1 MNVSDA
7 AAGSDLPLDAIEP
20 RELLGF
26 CGTMLFMTAQ
36 VTFVSYAGS
45 VLMEFPI
52 VVILLTYLF
61 VAITL
66 SVLVGIT
73 QRNEGRSAG
82 GNRCCST
89 GVSNLAYAC
98 LCCPC
103 ALSWLIRV
111 EKQVSTGRT
120 RSPCGHGV
128 CRRTDRHEGRRCAVD
143 GGLKCMSRPQRF
155 VRGAKR
161 GGAGG
166 EKASCPVG
174 FKLLK
179 RRYARRAKAH
189 RHPKD
194 TRRSLCSRRRRQCLA
209 GST

>member
-1 MNVSDA
+1 MSDA

-120 RSPCGHGV
+120 RSHGV
-128 CRRTDRHEGRRCAVD
+128 C
-143 GGLKCMSRPQRF
+143 SRSHRPA
-155 VRGAKR
+155 RGK
-161 GGAGG
+161 
-166 EKASCPVG
+166 
-174 FKLLK
+174 
-179 RRYARRAKAH
+179 
-189 RHPKD
+189 
-194 TRRSLCSRRRRQCLA
+194 TMCS
-209 GST
+209 